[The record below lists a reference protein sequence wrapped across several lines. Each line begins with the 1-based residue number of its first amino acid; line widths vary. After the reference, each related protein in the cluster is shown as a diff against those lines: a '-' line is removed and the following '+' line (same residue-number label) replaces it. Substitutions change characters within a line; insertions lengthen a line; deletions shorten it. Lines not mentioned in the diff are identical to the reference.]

1 MKIWDFFVIYATDM
15 ANPHFFTHKKLL
27 SFEREVTLTSI

>member
-15 ANPHFFTHKKLL
+15 AHPHFFTHKKLL
-27 SFEREVTLTSI
+27 SVEREVALTPI